1 MVAGYK
7 IHQASK
13 HLGGRKLFKLKNN
26 VGTKT
31 NGNYLA
37 MNVGWKLEEVAVSS
51 WNGVMVGTKRL
62 TAFKIKLNK
71 LVNGI
76 R

>member
-1 MVAGYK
+1 MKRGYDCWLQ

-13 HLGGRKLFKLKNN
+13 HFGGRKLFKLKNN

-37 MNVGWKLEEVAVSS
+37 MNVGWKLEEVA
-51 WNGVMVGTKRL
+51 MPPEQ
-62 TAFKIKLNK
+62 
-71 LVNGI
+71 
-76 R
+76 